1 MMYVHMYTMYWLKCM
16 YVCTECVLGFGDVR
30 MHIPK
35 LLCGVKTIG
44 HLCDLLWDISVLPV
58 SVEVLAGF
66 NGMPPLSE
74 QALSLLNLVAH
85 KASWDS
91 TPFRLMNLTADLL
104 CAIGVCD
111 NGGVCYDF
119 YKALPICE
127 RKSTETQH
135 DSCYFV

>member
-1 MMYVHMYTMYWLKCM
+1 M

-44 HLCDLLWDISVLPV
+44 HLCDFPWDISVLPV

-74 QALSLLNLVAH
+74 KALSLLNLVAH

-91 TPFRLMNLTADLL
+91 TPFRLMNLTADLAGFNGMPPLSEQALSLLNLVAHKTSWDSTPFRLMNLTADLL

-111 NGGVCYDF
+111 N
-119 YKALPICE
+119 
-127 RKSTETQH
+127 
-135 DSCYFV
+135 